1 MFEIRWY
8 RENKPMVKSWPV
20 ATLMKNEKCLIII
33 YLFCVQENRGI
44 DPPEGPHPIK
54 YFKSPNPKTNE
65 NDLLTNLTS
74 FTEGKKKEERL
85 IDSTHTHSL
94 ALNRRKRSLHC
105 VIEAKEEKKRARR
118 IQTNVTRVCRWEKIF
133 SWSDAS
139 SAEIENAFWKEPLF
153 ITKWI

>member
-1 MFEIRWY
+1 M
-8 RENKPMVKSWPV
+8 
-20 ATLMKNEKCLIII
+20 
-33 YLFCVQENRGI
+33 QENRGI

-105 VIEAKEEKKRARR
+105 VIEAKEEKKKGT
-118 IQTNVTRVCRWEKIF
+118 TN
-133 SWSDAS
+133 SDKRDACVS
-139 SAEIENAFWKEPLF
+139 LRKDFLVVGCIVS
-153 ITKWI
+153 